1 MFFKILLQYSFRSL
15 DLRGYNQ
22 RGIEKGENT
31 VDHCLCTEK
40 VTWTQYWNPDTWAS
54 KEKLSVGHW
63 AKLVESL
70 CRYWRHLPSSPLPP
84 QFPNSKE
91 KRKKRLLNIFIF
103 LNKEMRA
110 SENFAFTDNL
120 YEGNSLR
127 IPLLLE
133 DKESF
138 PFLLELERHILLP
151 AVALQNIYE

>member
-1 MFFKILLQYSFRSL
+1 
-15 DLRGYNQ
+15 
-22 RGIEKGENT
+22 
-31 VDHCLCTEK
+31 
-40 VTWTQYWNPDTWAS
+40 
-54 KEKLSVGHW
+54 
-63 AKLVESL
+63 
-70 CRYWRHLPSSPLPP
+70 
-84 QFPNSKE
+84 
-91 KRKKRLLNIFIF
+91 
-103 LNKEMRA
+103 MRA